1 MRKQTGTSAI
11 QLTRIK
17 EVLSEYEDMK
27 SDNEVIKKKSTKKVK
42 RKLINGGVILDILQ
56 KKMDIFKVAHHE
68 KIEFA

>member
-1 MRKQTGTSAI
+1 
-11 QLTRIK
+11 
-17 EVLSEYEDMK
+17 MK

-42 RKLINGGVILDILQ
+42 RKLINGGVTLDILQ